1 MSDGSEQLLSIV
13 QELFPN
19 QRVEL
24 EYNVAARG
32 ALFLDIY
39 LPRLK
44 IGFEFDGRQHFEYVE
59 HFHGSRDNYLRAIR
73 RDYEK
78 TERCEELGI
87 TLIRMAYYEEMDRET
102 VRLKIEEALGG

>member
-1 MSDGSEQLLSIV
+1 MSDGADKLLQIV

-19 QRVEL
+19 QRIEL
-24 EYNVAARG
+24 EYNVAERG
-32 ALFLDIY
+32 ALFLDIF

-59 HFHGSRDNYLRAIR
+59 HFHGSKDNFLRARR

-78 TERCEELGI
+78 TERCEQLGI
-87 TLIRMAYYEEMDRET
+87 TLVRVAYYEEMDRES
-102 VRLKIEEALGG
+102 VRRKIEQALGG